1 MADESAKFMTIQKIA
16 AGDNAAG
23 FPKEVLAPIWKR
35 AFEGS
40 LVQQIAGTTPVSLAG
55 NAMPYPTGRPVA
67 GIVGEAGEKP
77 VTEVSVGIKT
87 FTPKK
92 AAAIVVLSKEAL
104 MANPL
109 GAFDDLQQQLSQA
122 IADTIDTAVL
132 FGKDTK
138 TGTALTGVESVN
150 DTPHVVT
157 LDPAQEVEAVVAAS
171 REAYRQRGLS
181 ITVEPLPTGCQVL
194 ADPIYFHS
202 ILTNLLDNSAKYKD
216 KATGQVTITGA
227 VEGQDFCLTVDDDGP
242 GVPPEAL
249 PRLFDVFYRND
260 PARKNPDQGSG
271 LGLAIVA
278 KSMERMGGTIRAE
291 NRPQGGLRMVL
302 RIPQTEGE
310 MDHETHSDR

>member
-157 LDPAQEVEAVVAAS
+157 LDPAQEAAAGYIGKQVSAAYDKVVLQSDVAGDYDVNQFIFSPAMRSKVVNASDTLGRPLYQGSLNLKDPMSTVFGVPTIYSKTINGRGVVTEPKILGFGGDFRDNLRLGFVENLTWATADQYAAGKDLFTYNLVAIRVEAIF
-171 REAYRQRGLS
+171 GW
-181 ITVEPLPTGCQVL
+181 
-194 ADPIYFHS
+194 
-202 ILTNLLDNSAKYKD
+202 
-216 KATGQVTITGA
+216 
-227 VEGQDFCLTVDDDGP
+227 
-242 GVPPEAL
+242 
-249 PRLFDVFYRND
+249 
-260 PARKNPDQGSG
+260 
-271 LGLAIVA
+271 
-278 KSMERMGGTIRAE
+278 
-291 NRPQGGLRMVL
+291 VL
-302 RIPQTEGE
+302 RDKKAFVKIAAK
-310 MDHETHSDR
+310 